1 MTRSSRA
8 FARTLLSRLFFRL
21 SRPTSALALLA
32 VMLAASAQPSAAHE
46 YKLGDLE
53 IGHPWSRA
61 IPAGAK
67 VAAGYMVITN
77 HGTTPDRLV
86 SITSDIAGMASVHEM
101 TVDAQG
107 VMTMRP
113 IEDGIEIP
121 AGGKV
126 ALKPGAY
133 HVMFME
139 LKQAPKEG
147 VKFKGTLTFA
157 KAGAVDVEFAV
168 EAIGGGGDHDQ
179 HVN

>member
-1 MTRSSRA
+1 MNRSIRA
-8 FARTLLSRLFFRL
+8 FAQTFLSRLSKPIR
-21 SRPTSALALLA
+21 AVALLA
-32 VMLAASAQPSAAHE
+32 AVLVVAASPSAAHE
-46 YKLGDLE
+46 YKVGDLE

-77 HGTTPDRLV
+77 HGATPDRLV

-121 AGGKV
+121 AGGQV
-126 ALKPGAY
+126 ALTPGAY

-168 EAIGGGGDHDQ
+168 EAIGGRGDHDQ